1 MSQTTKP
8 LHLLIDG
15 DVIAF
20 TAAAA
25 AQKVWLD
32 SFGIVQPF
40 AHKAEGEAIV
50 DNLIFTLKQLH
61 KPKRSTVYLSD
72 PKENFRKDVLPTYKG
87 NRHEDFAGQM
97 RPLLLPYLKD
107 YVTERYKATFWP
119 RLEADDVLGIMLTE
133 PQEDEVR
140 MIAGKDKDFKTIPG
154 LYAPLKK
161 VDAYGK
167 PLIIETTKW
176 EATRFHLYQ
185 VLKGDPTDG
194 YHGCPGM
201 GDTRANEL
209 LDNPVVLVPQHSVKT
224 SGKNKGEPTIKWVS
238 EPTEDY
244 WLSIVT
250 HYQKAGLNEAAALVT
265 AQVANILHHDQY
277 NRETGE
283 ITLWTPERIRKGL

>member
-1 MSQTTKP
+1 MTKP

-25 AQKVWLD
+25 AQKVYLD
-32 SFGIVQPF
+32 AFGIVHPF

-50 DNLIFTLKQLH
+50 GNLIFSLKQSF
-61 KPKRSTVYLSD
+61 KPAKTSVFLSD
-72 PKENFRKDVLPTYKG
+72 PKENFRKDVLATYKG
-87 NRHEDFAGQM
+87 NRHEDFAGQQ
-97 RPLLLPYLKD
+97 RPLLLMYLKE
-107 YVTERYKATFWP
+107 YLTEHGVHAATFWP
-119 RLEADDVLGIMLTE
+119 RLEADDVLGILLTE
-133 PQEDEVR
+133 PQDNEVR
-140 MIAGKDKDFKTIPG
+140 MIAGKDKDFKTVPG

-161 VDAYGK
+161 VDEYGK
-167 PLIIETTKW
+167 PLIIETTPW

-194 YHGCPGM
+194 YAGCPGM
-201 GDTRANEL
+201 GDKRAEEL
-209 LDNPVVLVPQHSVKT
+209 LDNPVALRPVHSTKT
-224 SGKNKGEPTIKWVS
+224 SGKNKGEPTIKWTS
-238 EPTEDY
+238 EPTTDY
-244 WLSIVT
+244 WEAVVSA
-250 HYQKAGLNEAAALVT
+250 YQKAGLNEQAALTT

>member
-1 MSQTTKP
+1 MTTSSKP

-20 TAAAA
+20 IAAAA
-25 AQKVWLD
+25 AQKIYLD
-32 SFGIVQPF
+32 GFGIVQPF

-50 DNLIFTLKQLH
+50 DNLLAGLQFLH
-61 KPKRSTVYLSD
+61 KSKKATIYLSD
-72 PKENFRKDVLPTYKG
+72 PEQNFRKDILPTYKG
-87 NRHEDFAGQM
+87 NRHEDFAGQS
-97 RPLLLPYLKD
+97 RPLLLWYLKD
-107 YVTERYKATFWP
+107 YLTEKYKATFWP
-119 RLEADDVLGIMLTE
+119 RLEADDVLGILLTE
-133 PQEDEVR
+133 PQDFETR
-140 MIAGKDKDFKTIPG
+140 MIAGKDKDFKTVPG

-167 PLIIETTKW
+167 PLIIETTPW
-176 EATRFHLYQ
+176 EAVRFHLYQ

-194 YHGCPGM
+194 YQGCPGM

-209 LDNPVVLVPQHSVKT
+209 LDNPVALVPQHAVKT
-224 SGKNKGEPTIKWVS
+224 SGKNKGEATTKWVS

-244 WLSIVT
+244 WLSIIT
-250 HYQKAGLNEAAALVT
+250 HFKKAGLNEQAALVT

-283 ITLWTPERIRKGL
+283 ITLWTPDRIRKGL